1 MQRIPVLLLA
11 ALLILGLV
19 PVAASAQTTEEAAA
33 IEALQEALDGLDCVT
48 AAGCTEGLAEVEAA
62 LAVMK
67 PLFPDLEYSGLE
79 GAMFLVMEELNGIQH
94 GGSTGADAVD
104 DIQVAGAALV
114 ADAAAAAAG
123 GTTTTFPTPTPAA
136 VDTGSPVDTGPNMAL
151 LGVAGLLALLAGG
164 ALALRMNTDRRQ
176 GPL

>member
-1 MQRIPVLLLA
+1 MRSSIDSNSVGIQVSQQAPAHR
-11 ALLILGLV
+11 
-19 PVAASAQTTEEAAA
+19 
-33 IEALQEALDGLDCVT
+33 
-48 AAGCTEGLAEVEAA
+48 EAA

-114 ADAAAAAAG
+114 ADAEAAAAG
-123 GTTTTFPTPTPAA
+123 GTTTTIAAAPTA
-136 VDTGSPVDTGPNMAL
+136 VDTGSPADTGPNMAL
-151 LGVAGLLALLAGG
+151 LGVAALLALLAGG

>member
-11 ALLILGLV
+11 AVLILGLV

-48 AAGCTEGLAEVEAA
+48 AEGCTEDLAEVEAA

-67 PLFPDLEYSGLE
+67 ALFPDLEFSGLE
-79 GAMFLVMEELNGIQH
+79 GAMLLLMIEIDEGTADEIAAAV
-94 GGSTGADAVD
+94 DAV
-104 DIQVAGAALV
+104 QVAGAELV
-114 ADAAAAAAG
+114 ADAEAAAAG
-123 GTTTTFPTPTPAA
+123 GTTTTIAAAPTA

-151 LGVAGLLALLAGG
+151 LGVAALLVLLAGG
-164 ALALRMNTDRRQ
+164 ALALRLTADRR
-176 GPL
+176 

>member
-1 MQRIPVLLLA
+1 MRRVPVLLLA

-48 AAGCTEGLAEVEAA
+48 AEGCTEDLAEVEAA

-67 PLFPDLEYSGLE
+67 ALFPDLEYSGLE
-79 GAMFLVMEELNGIQH
+79 GAMLLLMIEIDEGTADEIAAAV
-94 GGSTGADAVD
+94 DAV
-104 DIQVAGAALV
+104 QVAGAELV
-114 ADAAAAAAG
+114 ADAEAAAAG
-123 GTTTTFPTPTPAA
+123 GTTTTIAAAPTA

-151 LGVAGLLALLAGG
+151 LGVAALLALLAGG
-164 ALALRMNTDRRQ
+164 ALALRMNADRR
-176 GPL
+176 